1 MSSLNQVS
9 LIGNVGKKPE
19 LRFASSGYAVARFSV
34 ATDDSWIDKAGER
47 QQRTQWHRIV
57 AWGGLAD
64 TISEHLDGG
73 RQVHVQGV
81 LRTRDWTDAKG
92 VKRST
97 TEVYATRVLFL
108 GGKPLA
114 SKSDEP
120 LEPPAEQGAET
131 SISDDEI
138 PF

>member
-34 ATDDSWIDKAGER
+34 ATDDAWIDKAGER

-64 TISEHLDGG
+64 TVSEHLDGG

-81 LRTRDWTDAKG
+81 LRTRNWTDANG

-97 TEVYATRVLFL
+97 VEVHATRVLFL
-108 GGKPLA
+108 GSKPPA
-114 SKSDEP
+114 SKSADA
-120 LEPPAEQGAET
+120 LEPPPEPDAET
-131 SISDDEI
+131 GAAEDEI